1 MARLL
6 ANEEFLLHLAPTD
19 DRIHSIEAIVGVDG
33 VDIEDDNVD
42 VAIKLADGVV
52 HQRVFMTPKNAA
64 THLERWRMTGEAQ
77 GGAYLVGEGLV
88 FIPCLSVAHIQS
100 AVLALLDEG
109 KLS

>member
-6 ANEEFLLHLAPTD
+6 ANEGFLLRLAPAD
-19 DRIHSIEAIVGVDG
+19 DRIHSIEAIVGADG
-33 VDIEDDNVD
+33 VDQEDDNVD
-42 VAIKLADGVV
+42 VAITLADGIV

-64 THLERWRMTGEAQ
+64 TLLEHWRMTGEAH
-77 GGAYLVGEGLV
+77 GGAFLTGDDLV
-88 FIPCLSVAHIQS
+88 FIPYLSAAHIQS

>member
-6 ANEEFLLHLAPTD
+6 ANEGFLLRLAPAD

-33 VDIEDDNVD
+33 VDQEDDNVD
-42 VAIKLADGVV
+42 VADGIV

-64 THLERWRMTGEAQ
+64 TLLEHWRRTGEAY
-77 GGAYLVGEGLV
+77 GGAFLTGDDLV
-88 FIPCLSVAHIQS
+88 FIPYLSAAHIQS